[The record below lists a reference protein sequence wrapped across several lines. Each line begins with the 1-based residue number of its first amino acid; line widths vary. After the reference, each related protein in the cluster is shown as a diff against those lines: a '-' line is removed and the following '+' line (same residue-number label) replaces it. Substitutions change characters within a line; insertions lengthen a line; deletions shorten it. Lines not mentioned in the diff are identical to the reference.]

1 MPAVSSGLPCRLR
14 TRMRKTTF
22 SPRLNWL
29 VSTQIGP
36 VAPSGVLPRTMS
48 PSTNSFWISCA
59 CADTQLTTAAK
70 ETAATIFTAGIEKP
84 PWGSI
89 SVGATALFCIL
100 SRNQP
105 AQHQKKAQGAA
116 ADRPS
121 PMRKNRQKPLL
132 LEIAQVRRRLVLLR
146 RHQLA
151 VGAQIVVF
159 LADADVGIELRAHIR
174 LPDRARTGIAE
185 AGLQLLVGPRERIID
200 HGHLVVELVG
210 IGLVEIDALLDDGVP
225 VLVER
230 NAGDVVAARQLQV
243 PGLDLEHVVFAVA
256 VLVDPF
262 ADRVAREGRLGV
274 LRPIAA
280 VGVDAAVGIVVV
292 ADQDVGGLRRHDDL
306 GRIVGAR

>member
-14 TRMRKTTF
+14 TRMRNTTF

-59 CADTQLTTAAK
+59 CADAQLTTAAN

-84 PWGSI
+84 PWRSI

-100 SRNQP
+100 SRTQT
-105 AQHQKKAQGAA
+105 AQHQKRHKGRPRTA
-116 ADRPS
+116 PS
-121 PMRKNRQKPLL
+121 PTRKNRQKPLL

-151 VGAQIVVF
+151 VGAQIVVL
-159 LADADVGIELRAHIR
+159 LADTDVGIELRAHVR
-174 LPDRARTGIAE
+174 LPDRARIGIAE
-185 AGLQLLVGPRERIID
+185 ARLQLLVGPRERIVGD
-200 HGHLVVELVG
+200 GDLVVELVG
-210 IGLVEIDALLDDGVP
+210 IGLVEIDALLDDGVA
-225 VLVER
+225 VFVER
-230 NAGDVVAARQLQV
+230 NARDVVAARQFQV

-256 VLVDPF
+256 ILVDPF
-262 ADRVAREGRLGV
+262 ADRVA
-274 LRPIAA
+274 
-280 VGVDAAVGIVVV
+280 
-292 ADQDVGGLRRHDDL
+292 
-306 GRIVGAR
+306 